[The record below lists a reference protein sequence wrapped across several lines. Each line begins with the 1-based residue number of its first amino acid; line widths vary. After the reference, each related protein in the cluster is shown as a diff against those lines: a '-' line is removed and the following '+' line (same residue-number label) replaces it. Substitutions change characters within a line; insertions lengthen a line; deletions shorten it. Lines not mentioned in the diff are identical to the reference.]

1 MFFRF
6 VDLLICRFV
15 DLIKLCFSLFLS
27 NDLFIDM
34 DKYYLDEIVKDTCDK
49 IEDVSNVF
57 VSMYKSVY
65 RFFIC
70 KSTKK
75 SE

>member
-1 MFFRF
+1 
-6 VDLLICRFV
+6 
-15 DLIKLCFSLFLS
+15 
-27 NDLFIDM
+27 M

-70 KSTKK
+70 KSRKK
-75 SE
+75 NE